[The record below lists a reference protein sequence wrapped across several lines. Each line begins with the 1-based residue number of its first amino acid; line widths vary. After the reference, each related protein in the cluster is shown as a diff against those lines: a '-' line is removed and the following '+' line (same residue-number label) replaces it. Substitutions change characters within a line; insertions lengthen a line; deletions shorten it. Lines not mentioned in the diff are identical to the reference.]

1 MRFSR
6 ADSEKYGLAQRNH
19 LGRAALAELKPRS
32 FDAIEVLRQSCAGR
46 IPNLLPLKFKLMS
59 SSPFVF
65 FRGSV
70 EIMAAD
76 LGAVKNTRIE
86 VQLCGDAHLK
96 NFGFFTTPGSEIVL
110 DINDFDETIRG
121 PWEWDVKRMG
131 TSIILAG
138 RMAGNKEAL
147 CREAAEVFAEEYCE
161 WIRKFA
167 AMPTLEVARHR
178 TMRDLRDPCMRSA
191 LKQAERSTPL
201 SNLEKLTQTKNGSRR
216 FILKKDSLWE
226 IEGRQRKAVLRSLDE
241 YRATLAP
248 DRQMLLDRY
257 HPVDVG
263 FKVVGT
269 GSIGTRDFVVLLL
282 GRDENDP
289 LFLQIKEETPSA
301 YVSYVTATA
310 MPSHQGHRVV
320 EGQRA
325 LQVQSDLLL
334 GWCSIEGRDYVV
346 RQLSDHKGSVEP
358 EKLQGERLAEY
369 SSVCAELLAKGH
381 ARSGHP
387 VAMAAYI
394 GNAGKVQRALVRF
407 ALAYAD
413 QVEKDFEN
421 FRKALRRGLLKD
433 AGKPVPRAA
442 AASTSTA

>member
-1 MRFSR
+1 M
-6 ADSEKYGLAQRNH
+6 
-19 LGRAALAELKPRS
+19 
-32 FDAIEVLRQSCAGR
+32 AGG
-46 IPNLLPLKFKLMS
+46 K
-59 SSPFVF
+59 
-65 FRGSV
+65 
-70 EIMAAD
+70 
-76 LGAVKNTRIE
+76 
-86 VQLCGDAHLK
+86 DAH
-96 NFGFFTTPGSEIVL
+96 
-110 DINDFDETIRG
+110 
-121 PWEWDVKRMG
+121 
-131 TSIILAG
+131 
-138 RMAGNKEAL
+138 
-147 CREAAEVFAEEYCE
+147 CREAAEVFAEEYCD
-161 WIRKFA
+161 WIHKFA

-178 TMRDLRDPCMRSA
+178 AVRDLRDPFIRSA

-226 IEGRQRKAVLRSLDE
+226 IEGRQRKAVLNALEE

-257 HPVDVG
+257 RPVDVG

-269 GSIGTRDFVVLLL
+269 GSVGTRDYVVLLL

-289 LFLQIKEETPSA
+289 LFLQVKEEPPSA
-301 YVSYVTATA
+301 YVPYVTATT
-310 MPSHQGHRVV
+310 MPSHQGQRVV

-334 GWCSIEGRDYVV
+334 GWCSLEGRDYVV

-358 EKLQGERLAEY
+358 EELQGERLAEY

-387 VAMAAYI
+387 VAIAAYI
-394 GNAGKVQRALVRF
+394 GNSGKAERALVRF

-413 QVEKDFEN
+413 QVEKDFET

-433 AGKPVPRAA
+433 AGKPPRAA
-442 AASTSTA
+442 AASGSTA

>member
-32 FDAIEVLRQSCAGR
+32 FDPVEVFRQSCAGR
-46 IPNLLPLKFKLMS
+46 IPKLLPVKFKLMS
-59 SSPFVF
+59 SSPFAF

-76 LGAVKNTRIE
+76 LGATKNTRID

-96 NFGFFTTPGSEIVL
+96 NFGFFATPGSEIIL

-138 RMAGNKEAL
+138 RMAGNKDAL

-161 WIRKFA
+161 WIHKFA

-201 SNLEKLTQTKNGSRR
+201 SNLEKLTQQKNGSRR

-226 IEGRQRKAVLRSLDE
+226 IEGRQRKAVLRALE
-241 YRATLAP
+241 AYRATLAP
-248 DRQMLLDRY
+248 DRQMLFDRY
-257 HPVDVG
+257 RPVDVG

-269 GSIGTRDFVVLLL
+269 GSVGTRDYVVLLL

-289 LFLQIKEETPSA
+289 LFLQVKEEPPSA
-301 YVSYVTATA
+301 YVPYVTATA
-310 MPSHQGHRVV
+310 MPSHQGKRVV

-334 GWCSIEGRDYVV
+334 GWCSLEGRDYVV

-358 EKLQGERLAEY
+358 EELQGERLAEY

-387 VAMAAYI
+387 VAIAAYI
-394 GNAGKVQRALVRF
+394 GNSGKAERALVRF

-413 QVEKDFEN
+413 QVEKDFEI

-433 AGKPVPRAA
+433 AGKPPRAA
-442 AASTSTA
+442 AASSSTA